1 MKVKKIENLV
11 GITLEATAKEL
22 AVVKKY
28 EPNALKLF
36 DEDENCKF
44 AVTSSSGDYCG
55 SYMGELNDYSA
66 VFIEVGEKP
75 LIWMAVPSEEVKHA
89 KKFIIDN
96 YGMALAKLSTV
107 EKQVKAAVEAANAK
121 AAAISEVVEELAL

>member
-11 GITLEATAKEL
+11 GITMDVTAKDL

-75 LIWMAVPSEEVKHA
+75 LIWMAVPSDEVQKA
-89 KKFIIDN
+89 KAFIIEH
-96 YGMALAKLSTV
+96 YGMALSKLATV
-107 EKQVKAAVEAANAK
+107 EKQVKAAIEVADAK
-121 AAAISEVVEELAL
+121 AQAISEVVEELAL